1 MLTRSCWNILRELF
15 STYLT
20 GYGLLYPVLDVNN
33 CPPPPQ
39 KIFMGPELL
48 SVDYRWSAPIWI
60 PADSNAWGV
69 ADLKGTGINTIR
81 IVLYHVKTGL
91 PPSFR
96 FILIPTVNKINPH
109 YPIPKLACFPG
120 LGVGIPP
127 PHIFPSIKIPLRHR
141 RRAFFLPFLLMNFH
155 ALSKMTRVLIPEPLS
170 VAKANTCIL
179 FPSSPLI
186 VPSKETTK
194 WGESSV
200 AFLPKSLPT
209 LSLSASTQNPSFPR
223 EVVQRVHQITCF
235 RPKLGPSCL
244 TGQDLVTL
252 QISSRF
258 SSSPS
263 PDTRYQIVY

>member
-96 FILIPTVNKINPH
+96 FILIPTVNKINRSLLDSLICCCNVGPS
-109 YPIPKLACFPG
+109 PKWA
-120 LGVGIPP
+120 
-127 PHIFPSIKIPLRHR
+127 
-141 RRAFFLPFLLMNFH
+141 
-155 ALSKMTRVLIPEPLS
+155 
-170 VAKANTCIL
+170 
-179 FPSSPLI
+179 
-186 VPSKETTK
+186 ETTIQWSYDK
-194 WGESSV
+194 TLRNCPITPSRSLH
-200 AFLPKSLPT
+200 AF
-209 LSLSASTQNPSFPR
+209 
-223 EVVQRVHQITCF
+223 
-235 RPKLGPSCL
+235 
-244 TGQDLVTL
+244 QDWV
-252 QISSRF
+252 
-258 SSSPS
+258 
-263 PDTRYQIVY
+263 